1 MIWRMCL
8 AIHPDDCVCL
18 IGAYLLAC
26 YDEDDDQYQSVCK
39 VGTGFGDSD
48 LATLYEALKK
58 TVIPEPKNYF
68 CVSDSFKPDVWFEP
82 TMVFEVKCADLSIS
96 PNHKVGLSPL
106 SPPRCFAPAMLVD
119 EPAVATLMALSA

>member
-1 MIWRMCL
+1 MVHVSVTSGL
-8 AIHPDDCVCL
+8 V
-18 IGAYLLAC
+18 GAYLLAC

-48 LATLYEALKK
+48 LATLYDTLKK
-58 TVIPEPKNYF
+58 TVIPEPKNYY

-96 PNHKVGLSPL
+96 PNHKV
-106 SPPRCFAPAMLVD
+106 CACVDVCAWVLVVQKTHTVD
-119 EPAVATLMALSA
+119 